1 MYSYG
6 QRSSSRSIALP
17 PGMSPGAII
26 GKGGSNINLLQS
38 RSGARVIINNST
50 GRVEV
55 SGSSAA
61 VDEALRLLMLQIDTF
76 KATGVWKCT
85 ASWHEAT

>member
-6 QRSSSRSIALP
+6 QRGNGRSIALP
-17 PGMSPGAII
+17 LGMSPAAGAII
-26 GKGGSNINLLQS
+26 GKGGSNIKLLQS

-61 VDEALRLLMLQIDTF
+61 VDEALRLLMLQIDTL
-76 KATGVWKCT
+76 KATGVHGT
-85 ASWHEAT
+85 WHEAT